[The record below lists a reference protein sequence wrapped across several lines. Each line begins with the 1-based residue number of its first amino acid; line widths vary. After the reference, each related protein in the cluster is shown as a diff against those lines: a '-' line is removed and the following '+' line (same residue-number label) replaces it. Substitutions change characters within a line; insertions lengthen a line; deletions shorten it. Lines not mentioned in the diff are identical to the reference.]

1 MPVGYL
7 ITVLALAVS
16 YEHCAKQP
24 LYRIP
29 MKVPYSR
36 TAFELLCEQADKA
49 PESFAAIYEDQA
61 VTFATLANSSGH
73 LASGLRDRG
82 IRRGDRIGLLS
93 HNRIEW
99 LEIFFAT
106 TALGA
111 TLVPFSTWSTASEL
125 EFLINDSEI
134 KWLFMIEQFGEQRF
148 AEKVLAMMASGAIP
162 NLENCYLVGDNT
174 SSIMDSLDDFRSD
187 DPLPALA
194 PGERASATDPL
205 VILYTS
211 GSSNRPKSVPL
222 DHFAAIE
229 NGFNIGER
237 QGLIAGDRVLI
248 SIPLFWSYGAINA
261 LPAVL
266 SHGATMVLQS
276 HFEAGGALDLIEQ
289 HRCTALYTLPAMTN
303 ALVGHTEFRPERTAT
318 LRTGVT
324 IGAPQDIVKAANE
337 LGAQEIC
344 NIYGATENYGNCCV
358 TPHYWPLDKRASTQ
372 GKPLPGVH
380 IRIRDPES
388 SALLG
393 PGKVGEI
400 EVRGYL
406 TRGYDGNSA
415 TANIE
420 SFTDDGYFRTSDL
433 GSLDEDGCLHFSGR
447 RSEMIKRSGINVSPA
462 EVEETLQQ
470 HSDIALAGV
479 TGLED
484 ESRGE
489 IIIAYVIARPGHH
502 IKTDNV
508 LAFCR
513 ERLSRYKIPDR
524 LVITDSLPLT
534 ATGKLMRKELRV
546 LAGVENSNTRVVE

>member
-1 MPVGYL
+1 
-7 ITVLALAVS
+7 
-16 YEHCAKQP
+16 
-24 LYRIP
+24 
-29 MKVPYSR
+29 MKAPYSR
-36 TAFELLCEQADKA
+36 TAFELLCEQADIA
-49 PESFAAIYEDQA
+49 PDGVAVIYDNQR
-61 VTFATLANSSGH
+61 VTFSQLAASSSY
-73 LASGLRDRG
+73 LASGLRDGG
-82 IRRGDRIGLLS
+82 IRRGDRVGLLS

-99 LEIFFAT
+99 LEIFFAA

-125 EFLINDSEI
+125 EFLINDSRAR
-134 KWLFMIEQFGEQRF
+134 WLFMVEQFGDQKF
-148 AEKVLAMMASGAIP
+148 ADNILAMKARGATPGLEICGLIGDVASP
-162 NLENCYLVGDNT
+162 TLQHLN
-174 SSIMDSLDDFRSD
+174 DFRSEKQ
-187 DPLPALA
+187 LPQLP

-266 SHGATMVLQS
+266 SHGATLVLQS
-276 HFEAGGALDLIEQ
+276 HFEAGAALDLIE
-289 HRCTALYTLPAMTN
+289 HERCTALYTLPAMTN
-303 ALVGHTEFRPERTAT
+303 ALVGHDGFRPERTSS

-324 IGAPQDIVKAANE
+324 IGAPQDIAKAADE
-337 LGAQEIC
+337 LGARKIC

-358 TPHYWPLDKRASTQ
+358 TPHDWPLAKRAGSQ
-372 GKPLPGVH
+372 GPPLPGVS

-388 SALLG
+388 GELLE
-393 PGKVGEI
+393 PGEVGEI
-400 EVRGYL
+400 EVGGYL

-415 TANIE
+415 QANAQ

-433 GSLDEDGCLHFSGR
+433 GSLDKDGCLHFAGR

-470 HSDIALAGV
+470 HSDVALAGV
-479 TGLED
+479 TGLD
-484 ESRGE
+484 DDSRGE
-489 IIIAYVIARPGHH
+489 IIVAYVVARAGHS
-502 IKTDNV
+502 IIPDNV

-524 LVITDSLPLT
+524 LVVAEELPLT
-534 ATGKLMRKELRV
+534 VTGKLMRRELKAQAASDI
-546 LAGVENSNTRVVE
+546 LNSSVAK

>member
-1 MPVGYL
+1 
-7 ITVLALAVS
+7 
-16 YEHCAKQP
+16 
-24 LYRIP
+24 
-29 MKVPYSR
+29 MKAPYSR

-49 PESFAAIYEDQA
+49 PDGVAAVYESQR
-61 VTFATLANSSGH
+61 VTFAQLAASSSY

-82 IRRGDRIGLLS
+82 IRRGDRLGLLS

-125 EFLINDSEI
+125 EFLINDSRI
-134 KWLFMIEQFGEQRF
+134 KWLFMVEQFGEQRF
-148 AEKVLAMMASGAIP
+148 ADNIVAMMAIGATP
-162 NLENCYLVGDNT
+162 GLEVCSLIGGSA
-174 SSIMDSLDDFRSD
+174 SSTMEGLDDLRCGD
-187 DPLPALA
+187 LLPALP

-237 QGLIAGDRVLI
+237 QGLVAGDRVLI

-266 SHGATMVLQS
+266 SHGATLVLQS
-276 HFEAGGALDLIEQ
+276 HFEASGALDLIEQ

-303 ALVGHTEFRPERTAT
+303 ALVGHGEFRPERTAT

-324 IGAPQDIVKAANE
+324 IGAPQDIAKAANE
-337 LGAQEIC
+337 LGAKEIC

-358 TPHYWPLDKRASTQ
+358 TPHHWPLEKRAGSQ
-372 GKPLPGVH
+372 GRPLPGVH
-380 IRIRDPES
+380 IRIRDLENA
-388 SALLG
+388 ALLG

-415 TANIE
+415 QANVQ

-479 TGLED
+479 TGLDD

-489 IIIAYVIARPGHH
+489 IIVAYVIARPGHD
-502 IKTDNV
+502 IVPGNV

-524 LVITDSLPLT
+524 LVVTDSLPLT
-534 ATGKLMRKELRV
+534 ATGKLMRKELKA
-546 LAGVENSNTRVVE
+546 LAGSDSSNTSVVE